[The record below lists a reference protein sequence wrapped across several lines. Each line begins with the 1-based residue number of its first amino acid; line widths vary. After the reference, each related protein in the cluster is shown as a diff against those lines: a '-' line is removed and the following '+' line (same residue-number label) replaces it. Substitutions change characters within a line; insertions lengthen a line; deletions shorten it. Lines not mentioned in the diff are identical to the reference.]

1 MSVEHNPTPEP
12 SGGVLSD
19 GAILDEVEAGRLI
32 VSGFDK
38 DSLNPASYDLTI
50 APDALITPSG
60 KEIGP
65 GTAQRWRRP
74 VVLDP
79 GETALFSTKELLSM
93 PPDVAGNLTIKNRLA
108 ADGLSLLSGLLVDPG
123 YGLYEQADDE
133 LGCRL
138 FMHVANTGK
147 NAIALKPDED
157 QIARIQFLQVIGER
171 WPERKP
177 VRASR
182 WSEQQQASLG
192 FLSDLKQLKDSV
204 EGTRDLITYVILG
217 GVFLLFMTMLSVS
230 LAVILSLSS
239 DGKLVSATKAAVAQS
254 SSGKW
259 LEGALI
265 LGLSVL
271 AAGSIFALLWP
282 KSRLRRYLEGKLGS
296 RS

>member
-1 MSVEHNPTPEP
+1 MSLEHDPGPEP
-12 SGGVLSD
+12 AGGVLSD
-19 GAILDEVEAGRLI
+19 GAILDEVETGRLI

-60 KEIGP
+60 EEIRP
-65 GTAQRWRRP
+65 GEARRWRRP

-79 GETALFSTKELLSM
+79 GETALFSTKELLRM

-157 QIARIQFLQVIGER
+157 QIARIQFLRVIGES
-171 WPERKP
+171 WPERKT

-217 GVFLLFMTMLSVS
+217 GVFVLLMTMISVS

-271 AAGSIFALLWP
+271 AGGSIFALLWP
-282 KSRLRRYLEGKLGS
+282 KSKLRKGLERKLGRS
-296 RS
+296 R